1 MTRKTPVSLTLAL
14 PLAALALSGALAA
27 NAGAQTSPSPSPSS
41 SPATVSTSPV
51 SGDAD
56 STGAA
61 AALDGQSGHDVYM
74 RVCAACHMP
83 DAQGAVGAG
92 FYPALAENPRLI
104 SSRYPAYVVINGMN
118 GMPSMADLLTDDQA
132 ADVVNYIRTNFGNT
146 YSGPITP
153 AEIAALR

>member
-1 MTRKTPVSLTLAL
+1 MTRKTSLSLTLAL

-27 NAGAQTSPSPSPSS
+27 NAGAQTSPV
-41 SPATVSTSPV
+41 PAPASASPV

-56 STGAA
+56 STGAS

-83 DAQGAVGAG
+83 DALGAVGAG
-92 FYPALAENPRLI
+92 FYPALAENPRLMG
-104 SSRYPAYVVINGMN
+104 SRYPAYVVIKGMN
-118 GMPSMADLLTDDQA
+118 GMPGMADLLTDEQA
-132 ADVVNYIRTNFGNT
+132 ADVVNYIRTNFGNDFP
-146 YSGPITP
+146 GPITP